1 MAAPAG
7 RTAANDKGKIDT
19 IENRPVLFR
28 FLAANMQS
36 FGLRESCDAELR
48 IEPEAETPK
57 LELGMITKIAN
68 HFHVRVCIYGC
79 SLMIGILKAADQK
92 QLAAENGDVKQRRDY
107 QKVIRA
113 MRNNDLKI
121 VGHPSAS
128 RVVYCIY
135 SRSDAGIGYLH
146 QLPDIA
152 EESFW
157 LDKVTVCVSVS
168 SGGGSTLTN
177 TKQKTTATCCNLCTW
192 AYPTLND
199 AILHKEVGD
208 HIRTVSH
215 RRALQSAVLLH
226 ALHNFGGLLKDKPE
240 NEREKLSA
248 QDLKFKFPFSDIV
261 FWYLHHD
268 RVPHKCEGEKIT
280 QEVLKLYLEAKEPSS
295 NIGKNLHLLIAICKE
310 LNLSHV
316 ICQELAR
323 KNKEYTVLKKMV
335 EKKLPHVEKTSQE
348 VAEEKMSYI
357 SAFCDIDLGMEC
369 LFQSN
374 FFDSFQKVEHDFPI
388 KFLVETLNE
397 CDKVQTSS
405 RNADASHLVPQNSGF
420 STRRDGQ

>member
-36 FGLRESCDAELR
+36 FGLHESCDAELR

-152 EESFW
+152 EE
-157 LDKVTVCVSVS
+157 
-168 SGGGSTLTN
+168 
-177 TKQKTTATCCNLCTW
+177 
-192 AYPTLND
+192 
-199 AILHKEVGD
+199 
-208 HIRTVSH
+208 
-215 RRALQSAVLLH
+215 
-226 ALHNFGGLLKDKPE
+226 
-240 NEREKLSA
+240 
-248 QDLKFKFPFSDIV
+248 
-261 FWYLHHD
+261 
-268 RVPHKCEGEKIT
+268 
-280 QEVLKLYLEAKEPSS
+280 
-295 NIGKNLHLLIAICKE
+295 
-310 LNLSHV
+310 
-316 ICQELAR
+316 
-323 KNKEYTVLKKMV
+323 
-335 EKKLPHVEKTSQE
+335 
-348 VAEEKMSYI
+348 
-357 SAFCDIDLGMEC
+357 
-369 LFQSN
+369 
-374 FFDSFQKVEHDFPI
+374 
-388 KFLVETLNE
+388 
-397 CDKVQTSS
+397 
-405 RNADASHLVPQNSGF
+405 
-420 STRRDGQ
+420 